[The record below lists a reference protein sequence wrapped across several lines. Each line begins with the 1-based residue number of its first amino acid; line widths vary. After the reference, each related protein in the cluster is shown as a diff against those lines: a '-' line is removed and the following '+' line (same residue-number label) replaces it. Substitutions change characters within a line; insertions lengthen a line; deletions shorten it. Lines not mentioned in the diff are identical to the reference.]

1 MELDSLE
8 VKITGTATKAIN
20 SVDKLINQLTR
31 LSTSLATVN
40 GSSLSGLANGVSQLG
55 SAMQNMNAGTADF
68 TRLAKNITKIGS
80 VDSVALTNTATSL
93 QAVTKAVASISAI
106 PQNATQVTE
115 FAKSLGKLGSKSIEN
130 AVVNIPKLGNALNGL
145 MTTLSRAPTVSQNV
159 IQMTNA
165 LANLASQGSK
175 VGTSSTSLQRTL
187 YGVSTSARTATKS
200 SWNLASAI
208 GKFYATYFMVIR
220 GSKKLIEAIKSTTDY
235 IEAFNYQA
243 VAFGKIGSEWDKD
256 YEKYGYDNATAYAES
271 FQSRVNDTLGKLSG
285 LKVNVQGGL
294 LEESGAKNLGLN
306 IQEITQYASQLASVT
321 NSLGQTGEA
330 TTAITKSMTM
340 LAGDISSLFNVDYSS
355 VATNL
360 QSGLIG
366 QSRALYKYGIDI
378 TNATLATYA
387 YNLGIEKSVSEMT
400 QMEKQQLRVLAILDQ
415 SKVSWGDLSNTISSP
430 SNMIRQFNTNIK
442 ETSMVLG
449 QLFIPVLQKVMPVV
463 NGTTIAIKR
472 MLVGVASLMGV
483 KIDFDAFGQNGYK
496 NTSDGLEDMADGYD
510 DVAKAADKAQKGV
523 RGFDEL
529 NVISTGTDTSKSTG
543 VSGDTIDLTDEIVK
557 ATEEYEKVWN
567 DAFDKMENKA
577 EAWAD
582 KVQGFFE
589 RMFKPLKTWG
599 GKVDWKK
606 LKNGFNG
613 ILDFAKKFTVG
624 TGTGFLDFIE
634 GLSNIGAPAINLL
647 GGAVEILFKALNL
660 VPAPVWHTL
669 GGALGGV
676 ATALLAFK
684 AYSAIASG
692 INTGLGKF
700 ADAILKISSAK
711 PVSVGEGVGK
721 LGTAIASLS
730 TGGYVVLAVGALAAV
745 AGAII
750 SVEQAYDNMV
760 DKFVDASVF
769 DNQGTAISNIAQSV
783 IELIDSTG
791 TSSEDMTNFATELE
805 RVNTN
810 LQNASEEVD
819 NLKFRFD
826 NLGLENVT
834 DNDIENMKTAVGNLA
849 SALRD
854 DLQVNSDMAWQALQN
869 MSSQTAEQLGIDVG
883 TMTTILSQFNA
894 KFNGIYTDMET
905 QANVI
910 FDKILSGT
918 ATQADVDALNSLLDD
933 MNYLSEAAIKRQVEL
948 ENTVSDMMNI
958 NFGSVE
964 ETTKAIADITE
975 AGQTKLNEVD
985 EYYKSLMDRAN
996 EWKISTERALEIGR
1010 ITPEEAST
1018 YLDWISQYKEA
1029 QSANW
1034 NEEKNNITSQ
1044 ISTTFDYIQSQ
1055 VEKAGVEAF
1064 QNAQTKDWG
1073 IAELFKNPIQDVAKS
1088 FDKNTFKPISDALS
1102 KGMEALNIE
1111 LSKDNHLYQWWL
1123 KNATLSE
1130 SDVSG
1135 WAMRTANT
1143 LGNAILANA
1152 DITTKAFADMAGYD
1166 VSGYTD
1172 AIKKYQPN
1180 VKTSLINMNNNAI
1193 MGLSNEANTKMQN
1206 VGKSVVTGY
1215 IGGVN
1220 SNSQQ
1225 LIKPVAGLANLSLST
1240 FMEAQ
1245 GSQGNKPSSGFSG
1258 IGKNSIL
1265 GYMQGIDSLE
1275 KVSTDKVSSM
1285 AAKLSTTF
1293 ADKTTVNMPSI
1304 GVQVMT
1310 GFLNGLTSMEQS
1322 VYSKADEIAKNVAKT
1337 IQSALDIHSPSRVMF
1352 ELGAYTTEGFKEGM
1366 ESLYKPTELSIKDF
1380 GFGMVEAVH
1389 PQQLYSG
1396 YADYTPSVST
1406 STSTTTQN
1414 YYNTNSSVDNAET
1427 NALLRELISAVKQGS
1442 KIEIDGKAIGNVV
1455 RKEDRSYFQRTGRG
1469 LFEH

>member
-1 MELDSLE
+1 
-8 VKITGTATKAIN
+8 
-20 SVDKLINQLTR
+20 
-31 LSTSLATVN
+31 
-40 GSSLSGLANGVSQLG
+40 
-55 SAMQNMNAGTADF
+55 
-68 TRLAKNITKIGS
+68 
-80 VDSVALTNTATSL
+80 
-93 QAVTKAVASISAI
+93 
-106 PQNATQVTE
+106 
-115 FAKSLGKLGSKSIEN
+115 
-130 AVVNIPKLGNALNGL
+130 
-145 MTTLSRAPTVSQNV
+145 
-159 IQMTNA
+159 
-165 LANLASQGSK
+165 
-175 VGTSSTSLQRTL
+175 
-187 YGVSTSARTATKS
+187 
-200 SWNLASAI
+200 
-208 GKFYATYFMVIR
+208 
-220 GSKKLIEAIKSTTDY
+220 
-235 IEAFNYQA
+235 
-243 VAFGKIGSEWDKD
+243 
-256 YEKYGYDNATAYAES
+256 
-271 FQSRVNDTLGKLSG
+271 
-285 LKVNVQGGL
+285 
-294 LEESGAKNLGLN
+294 
-306 IQEITQYASQLASVT
+306 
-321 NSLGQTGEA
+321 
-330 TTAITKSMTM
+330 
-340 LAGDISSLFNVDYSS
+340 
-355 VATNL
+355 
-360 QSGLIG
+360 
-366 QSRALYKYGIDI
+366 
-378 TNATLATYA
+378 
-387 YNLGIEKSVSEMT
+387 
-400 QMEKQQLRVLAILDQ
+400 
-415 SKVSWGDLSNTISSP
+415 
-430 SNMIRQFNTNIK
+430 MIRQFNTNIK
-442 ETSMVLG
+442 ETGMVLG
-449 QLFIPVLQKVMPVV
+449 QIFIPVLQKVMPVV

-472 MLVGVASLMGV
+472 MLVSVASLMGV

-496 NTSDGLEDMADGYD
+496 DTTDGLEDMADGYD

-529 NVISTGTDTSKSTG
+529 NVINTGTDTSKSTG

-557 ATEEYEKVWN
+557 ATEEYKKVWN
-567 DAFDKMENKA
+567 DVFDKMENKA

-582 KVQGFFE
+582 KVQSFFE

-613 ILDFAKKFTVG
+613 ILEFAKKFTVG

-700 ADAILKISSAK
+700 ADAILKISNAK
-711 PVSVGEGVGK
+711 PISVGDGVGK

-750 SVEQAYDNMV
+750 SIEQAYKNSI
-760 DKFVDASVF
+760 DAFTQTSVF
-769 DNQGTAISNIAQSV
+769 DGQGTPIGDIAQQV
-783 IELIDSTG
+783 IDLINATG
-791 TSSEDMTNFATELE
+791 TSSEDMTNFATELD
-805 RVNTN
+805 RVSTN
-810 LQNASEEVD
+810 LQSASEEVE
-819 NLKFRFD
+819 NLKFKFD
-826 NLGLENVT
+826 NLDLKNISDT
-834 DNDIENMKTAVGNLA
+834 DIEDMRTAVGDLA

-854 DLQVNSDMAWQALQN
+854 DLHVSSDMAWDALAK
-869 MSSQTAEQLGIDVG
+869 MSADTATKLGVSVG
-883 TMTTILSQFNA
+883 EMTTILSNFNA
-894 KFNGIYTDMET
+894 RFNGIYSDMES
-905 QANVI
+905 QANTI
-910 FDKILSGT
+910 FDKMLSGE
-918 ATQADVDALNSLLDD
+918 ATQADVDALNGLLDD
-933 MNYLSEAAIKRQVEL
+933 MNYLSGEAIKRQVDL
-948 ENTVSDMMNI
+948 QNSFKDITNI

-964 ETTKAIADITE
+964 KTTQAIAQITE
-975 AGQTKLNEVD
+975 AGQAKLAEVD
-985 EYYKSLMDRAN
+985 EYYQSLIGQAD
-996 EWKISTERALEIGR
+996 EWKIYTQRALERGK
-1010 ITPEEAST
+1010 ITPEEAEQ
-1018 YLDWISQYKEA
+1018 YLDWIGNLTEIYDT
-1029 QSANW
+1029 NW
-1034 NEEKNNITSQ
+1034 TEERGNITEQ
-1044 ISTTFDYIQSQ
+1044 INTTFDYIQSQ

-1064 QNAQTKDWG
+1064 QEAQTKDWG
-1073 IAELFKNPIQDVAKS
+1073 FADLFKNPIQDVAKS
-1088 FDKNTFKPISDALS
+1088 VNKNMVQPTIAAINQGKEQI
-1102 KGMEALNIE
+1102 GIE
-1111 LSKDNHLYQWWL
+1111 ISKDNHLYQRWL
-1123 KNATLSE
+1123 DNATISE
-1130 SDVSG
+1130 NDVSG
-1135 WAMRTANT
+1135 WAMKNANAI
-1143 LGNAILANA
+1143 GNAVLANA
-1152 DITTKAFADMAGYD
+1152 DITTKAFAEMAGYD

-1396 YADYTPSVST
+1396 YADYAPSVST

-1414 YYNTNSSVDNAET
+1414 YYNTSSSVDNAET
-1427 NALLRELISAVKQGS
+1427 NALLREQNELLQRILAKEYGISKS
-1442 KIEIDGKAIGNVV
+1442 DIGKAS
-1455 RKEDRSYFQRTGRG
+1455 RDYARDYFRRTGRDAYT
-1469 LFEH
+1469 F

>member
-1 MELDSLE
+1 MAEVDSLE
-8 VKITGTATKAIN
+8 IGLQATAQKANTAID
-20 SVDKLINQLTR
+20 SLIIKLGNLATSLGR
-31 LSTSLATVN
+31 VNGSELNTLSMNVTNLSTSMRAITDV
-40 GSSLSGLANGVSQLG
+40 
-55 SAMQNMNAGTADF
+55 GTASF
-68 TRLAKNITKIGS
+68 TRLAKNITKIAS
-80 VDSVALTNTATSL
+80 VDSSALNTVASSLNSTASAFNQFTAVSENAAQIGEVAKNIAKLGNKSVQTSITNMPQLATSL
-93 QAVTKAVASISAI
+93 T
-106 PQNATQVTE
+106 N
-115 FAKSLGKLGSKSIEN
+115 LL
-130 AVVNIPKLGNALNGL
+130 
-145 MTTLSRAPTVSQNV
+145 TTLASAPTVSNNV

-175 VGTSSTSLQRTL
+175 VGSASRTIQRSLNGVQR
-187 YGVSTSARTATKS
+187 SAQTATKS
-200 SWNLASAI
+200 TWSLAKAF
-208 GKFYATYFMVIR
+208 GKFYASYFMVVR
-220 GSKKLIEAIKSTTDY
+220 GIKGLWTSIESTTDY
-235 IEAFNYQA
+235 IEAFNYYA
-243 VAFGKIGSEWDKD
+243 VAFGKIGSEWGKD
-256 YEKYGYDNATAYAES
+256 FEKFGYDNATDYANS
-271 FQSRVNDTLGKLSG
+271 FSDRVSALLGKLSG
-285 LKVNVQGGL
+285 LQVDVDDGL
-294 LEESGAKNLGLN
+294 LTADSTKNLGLN
-306 IQEITQYASQLASVT
+306 IQEVTEFASQLASVT
-321 NSLGQTGEA
+321 NSLGQTGET
-330 TTAITKSMTM
+330 TTAIAKSMTM

-415 SKVSWGDLSNTISSP
+415 SKVSWGDLSNTLSSP
-430 SNMIRQFNTNIK
+430 SNQIRQFNTNIK

-472 MLVGVASLMGV
+472 MLVSFASLMGV

-496 NTSDGLEDMADGYD
+496 DTSDGLEDMADGYD

-1111 LSKDNHLYQWWL
+1111 PSKDNHLYQRWL
-1123 KNATLSE
+1123 ENATLSE
-1130 SDVSG
+1130 NDVSG

-1143 LGNAILANA
+1143 LGNAILANS

-1172 AIKKYQPN
+1172 AM
-1180 VKTSLINMNNNAI
+1180 KTYEPKLNRLMIGVGDSLLNGLATSHDINSPSKEFAKLALYDVLGYNQGI
-1193 MGLSNEANTKMQN
+1193 SNNTKQ
-1206 VGKSVVTGY
+1206 
-1215 IGGVN
+1215 
-1220 SNSQQ
+1220 
-1225 LIKPVAGLANLSLST
+1225 SLS
-1240 FMEAQ
+1240 A
-1245 GSQGNKPSSGFSG
+1245 
-1258 IGKNSIL
+1258 
-1265 GYMQGIDSLE
+1265 MQ
-1275 KVSTDKVSSM
+1275 TY
-1285 AAKLSTTF
+1285 AAKLLNGFQLALLKPIT
-1293 ADKTTVNMPSI
+1293 NI
-1304 GVQVMT
+1304 GVQTMS

-1366 ESLYKPTELSIKDF
+1366 ESLYKPTELSVKDF

-1414 YYNTNSSVDNAET
+1414 YYNTSSSVDNAET
-1427 NALLRELISAVKQGS
+1427 NALLREQNELLQRILAKEYGISKS
-1442 KIEIDGKAIGNVV
+1442 DIGKAS
-1455 RKEDRSYFQRTGRG
+1455 REYARDFFKRTGRDAYT
-1469 LFEH
+1469 F

>member
-1 MELDSLE
+1 
-8 VKITGTATKAIN
+8 
-20 SVDKLINQLTR
+20 
-31 LSTSLATVN
+31 
-40 GSSLSGLANGVSQLG
+40 
-55 SAMQNMNAGTADF
+55 
-68 TRLAKNITKIGS
+68 
-80 VDSVALTNTATSL
+80 
-93 QAVTKAVASISAI
+93 
-106 PQNATQVTE
+106 
-115 FAKSLGKLGSKSIEN
+115 
-130 AVVNIPKLGNALNGL
+130 
-145 MTTLSRAPTVSQNV
+145 
-159 IQMTNA
+159 
-165 LANLASQGSK
+165 
-175 VGTSSTSLQRTL
+175 
-187 YGVSTSARTATKS
+187 
-200 SWNLASAI
+200 
-208 GKFYATYFMVIR
+208 
-220 GSKKLIEAIKSTTDY
+220 
-235 IEAFNYQA
+235 
-243 VAFGKIGSEWDKD
+243 
-256 YEKYGYDNATAYAES
+256 
-271 FQSRVNDTLGKLSG
+271 
-285 LKVNVQGGL
+285 
-294 LEESGAKNLGLN
+294 
-306 IQEITQYASQLASVT
+306 
-321 NSLGQTGEA
+321 
-330 TTAITKSMTM
+330 
-340 LAGDISSLFNVDYSS
+340 
-355 VATNL
+355 
-360 QSGLIG
+360 
-366 QSRALYKYGIDI
+366 
-378 TNATLATYA
+378 
-387 YNLGIEKSVSEMT
+387 
-400 QMEKQQLRVLAILDQ
+400 
-415 SKVSWGDLSNTISSP
+415 
-430 SNMIRQFNTNIK
+430 
-442 ETSMVLG
+442 MVLG
-449 QLFIPVLQKVMPVV
+449 QIFIPVLQKVMPVA
-463 NGTTIAIKR
+463 NGVTIAIKR
-472 MLVGVASLMGV
+472 MLVSFATLMGV

-496 NTSDGLEDMADGYD
+496 DTTDGLEDMANGYD
-510 DVAKAADKAQKGV
+510 DVAKATDKAQKGV

-529 NVISTGTDTSKSTG
+529 ENRTTGTSKSGASTGT
-543 VSGDTIDLTDEIVK
+543 GDTIDLTDEIVK

-1111 LSKDNHLYQWWL
+1111 PSKDNHLYQRWL
-1123 KNATLSE
+1123 ENATLSE
-1130 SDVSG
+1130 NDVSG
-1135 WAMRTANT
+1135 WAMQNANAI
-1143 LGNAILANA
+1143 GNAILANA

-1166 VSGYTD
+1166 ASGYMD

-1193 MGLSNEANTKMQN
+1193 MGLPNEANTKMQN

-1414 YYNTNSSVDNAET
+1414 YYNTSLSVDNAET
-1427 NALLRELISAVKQGS
+1427 NALLREQNELLQRILAKEYGISKS
-1442 KIEIDGKAIGNVV
+1442 DIGKAS
-1455 RKEDRSYFQRTGRG
+1455 REYARDFFKRTGRDAYT
-1469 LFEH
+1469 F